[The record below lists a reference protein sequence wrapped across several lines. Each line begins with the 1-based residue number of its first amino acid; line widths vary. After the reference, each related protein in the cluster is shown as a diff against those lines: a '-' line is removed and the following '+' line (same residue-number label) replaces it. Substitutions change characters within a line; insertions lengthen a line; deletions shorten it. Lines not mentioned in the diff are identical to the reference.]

1 MKDVQKLL
9 RTIISYIRV
18 PEGRQTVKEGVVI
31 YRFGKHRIVRLKN
44 PSAWCATL
52 NTWDRPPA
60 VISAVGKVYNGSSY
74 VDCMVSINTSGEV
87 RVQNFFGSEIAGAQY
102 GYLRPTT
109 LSYFVE

>member
-1 MKDVQKLL
+1 MKKELRLL
-9 RTIISYIRV
+9 STIIQYIRV

-31 YRFGKHRIVRLKN
+31 YRLGKHRTVRLKN

-60 VISAVGKVYNGSSY
+60 VISAIGKVYNGSSY

-87 RVQNFFGSEIAGAQY
+87 RVQNLFGAEIAGAQY

-109 LSYFVE
+109 LSYFVD